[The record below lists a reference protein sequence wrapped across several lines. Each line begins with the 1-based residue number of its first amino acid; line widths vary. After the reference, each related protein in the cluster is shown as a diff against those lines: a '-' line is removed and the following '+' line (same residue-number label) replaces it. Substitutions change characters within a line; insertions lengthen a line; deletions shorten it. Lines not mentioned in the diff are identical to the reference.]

1 MQNKW
6 IGALLV
12 AACMSFPASA
22 QTLRMAIADDAT
34 TLDPHSANI
43 LGNTRIIG
51 DGPRL
56 FETLASTATYKQK
69 CLKLP
74 VNKRLWT

>member
-12 AACMSFPASA
+12 AACTSFPASA

-43 LGNTRIIG
+43 LGSKVGSDTI
-51 DGPRL
+51 
-56 FETLASTATYKQK
+56 SQ
-69 CLKLP
+69 LKG
-74 VNKRLWT
+74 VDISEVKELWYGQTTI